1 MRKSW
6 KKRTRLLMVKKL
18 ISEFETNYIVEPDLV
33 FGNRKEDKD
42 PKIGLSYHGPYH
54 YHDEESPLSSI
65 RVGVVGNQECI
76 MLACKI
82 LDLIQKEVKNEKS
95 NHWLFP
101 DYPGMNK
108 KSPFKCSIIK
118 ASQWNGLL
126 TNDYDL
132 KKIKEISNAN
142 ERIAYGV
149 NLYVN
154 KIKQIKAGDDIPD
167 IIICTLPNTVEKHC
181 GISELTRGAKQ
192 PHLTKLEKTIRRLK
206 SEGQLFLDQWGHEE
220 ATKKAKEKSYD
231 FRNSLK
237 GKAMAYG
244 IPIQLIKETTMHQ
257 IIDYEGINK
266 HQTETPATFSWNFS
280 TALYYKAS
288 GKPWRL
294 AKLHQDTCYVG
305 ISFFR
310 NKLHPNNDIQTSMA
324 QVFTHDGEGLVL
336 RGSEVKTH
344 EYTKQPYLKE
354 DQARVLLERAIE
366 KYMERTRK
374 NPTRIVIHKSSIFF
388 DEEKN
393 GFNDAIYK
401 YGNLKKDFVS
411 ISSPRSPIV
420 FFRPGNFPIL
430 RGTMI
435 NIGNNEFLFYTSGYA
450 PRIRTYAGHGTPNPL
465 RIIHYGDSNKN
476 EIAKEILN
484 LTKLNWN
491 TTSFSTH
498 RPITIEF
505 ADRVGKI
512 LSELK
517 DDKNLQDHY
526 KFFM

>member
-1 MRKSW
+1 
-6 KKRTRLLMVKKL
+6 MVNKL
-18 ISEFETNYIVEPDLV
+18 TSEFETNYIEEPDLV
-33 FGNRKEDKD
+33 FGNKKEDKD
-42 PKIGLSYHGPYH
+42 PKIGLSHHGPYH
-54 YHDEESPLSSI
+54 YHDEELPLTSVRI
-65 RVGVVGNQECI
+65 GIVGNQEC
-76 MLACKI
+76 LTYACKI
-82 LDLIQKEVKNEKS
+82 LDLIQMEIKNEKP

-108 KSPFKCSIIK
+108 QSPFKCSIIK
-118 ASQWNGLL
+118 SSQWNGLL

-132 KKIKEISNAN
+132 KKIKEFTNAN

-154 KIKQIKAGDDIPD
+154 KIEQIKAGDDVPD
-167 IIICTLPNTVEKHC
+167 VVICTLPDIVEKYC

-192 PHLTKLEKTIRRLK
+192 PRLSKLEKTKKKLE
-206 SEGQLFLDQWGHEE
+206 SEGQSFLDQWGHIE
-220 ATKKAKEKSYD
+220 AIKKTTEKSYD

-237 GKAMAYG
+237 GKVMRYG
-244 IPIQLIKETTMHQ
+244 IPIQLIKETVMCQ
-257 IIDYEGINK
+257 IINYEELGK
-266 HQTETPATFSWNFS
+266 HQTETPATFSWNFG

-310 NKLHPNNDIQTSMA
+310 DKLHPNNEIQISMA

-344 EYTKQPYLKE
+344 EYTKQPYLKKE
-354 DQARVLLERAIE
+354 QARVLMERAIA
-366 KYMERTRK
+366 KYTERTRK
-374 NPTRIVIHKSSIFF
+374 NPTRVVIHKSSIFF

-393 GFNDAIYK
+393 GFSEAIYK
-401 YGNLKKDFVS
+401 YGNLKKDFVA
-411 ISSPRSPIV
+411 ISSPKSSII
-420 FFRPGNFPIL
+420 FLRPGNFPVI
-430 RGTMI
+430 RGTII
-435 NIGNNEFLFYTSGYA
+435 NIGDHEFLLYTSGYA

-465 RIIHYGDSNKN
+465 KIVHHGDSNKN

-498 RPITIEF
+498 RPITIQF
-505 ADRVGKI
+505 ADQVGKI

-517 DDKNLQDHY
+517 DDSDLQDHY